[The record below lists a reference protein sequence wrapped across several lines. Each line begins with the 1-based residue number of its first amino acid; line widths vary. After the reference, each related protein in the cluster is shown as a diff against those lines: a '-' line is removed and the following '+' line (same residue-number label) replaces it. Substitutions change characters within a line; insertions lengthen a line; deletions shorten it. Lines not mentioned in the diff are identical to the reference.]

1 MKNFAFVG
9 GEKFSFITV
18 FPSVVLLDTF
28 GTEYYNSI
36 VDESPHKRT
45 AQMKKNIIFTIG
57 AKTIILSNMGEFM
70 LNQTHGAIK
79 IFAGNASKDLAQQ
92 ICQQLDL
99 QLGKIEVGKFSDGE
113 TSVNIKETVRGCD
126 VFVVQSTCSP
136 VNDNLMELLVIIDA
150 LKRASAG
157 RITAVMP
164 YFGYARQDR
173 KARARD
179 PISAKLVADILQTAG
194 ANRVLTM
201 DLHSSQ
207 LQGFFNV
214 PVDNLMGMPLLAKYF
229 KKQGIED
236 DNLIVV
242 SPDVGSV
249 ARSRAMAAKF
259 NAPLAI
265 IDKRRPKANV
275 MEVMNII
282 GDVKG
287 KTCLMFDD
295 MIDTAGTITQGAQA
309 LADNG
314 AAKIIAC
321 CTHAVLSGPAIQRLQ
336 DSPLTKVVVLDT
348 IPLPESKKLDK
359 IEVVPTYALFA
370 EAIERVYTDL
380 PVSKLYE

>member
-1 MKNFAFVG
+1 
-9 GEKFSFITV
+9 
-18 FPSVVLLDTF
+18 
-28 GTEYYNSI
+28 
-36 VDESPHKRT
+36 
-45 AQMKKNIIFTIG
+45 
-57 AKTIILSNMGEFM
+57 M

-79 IFAGNASKDLAQQ
+79 IFAGNASVKLAEQ

-157 RITAVMP
+157 RITAVIP

-229 KKQGIED
+229 KKQGLDKND
-236 DNLIVV
+236 DFIVV

-249 ARSRAMAAKF
+249 ARSRAMASKF

-287 KTCLMFDD
+287 KTCLMVDD
-295 MIDTAGTITQGAQA
+295 MIDTAGTICQGAEA
-309 LADNG
+309 LYNNG
-314 AAKIIAC
+314 AKEIYAC
-321 CTHAVLSGPAIQRLQ
+321 CTHAVMSGPAIERIENSHIRQL
-336 DSPLTKVVVLDT
+336 VVLDT
-348 IPLPESKKLDK
+348 IALPEEKKIEKIKVLSAAKMFAAAIENVYLDK
-359 IEVVPTYALFA
+359 PM
-370 EAIERVYTDL
+370 
-380 PVSKLYE
+380 SKIYE